1 MGAQRSEGRRDWLQQ
16 DFTEQQN
23 PWNIMIKHRQVHR
36 RGRRSQMTVSYTDP
50 VISMDLLRNVLQ
62 PSFNEDIRA
71 VFRKYMKFFEKAASN
86 VKENVGGDVQPD
98 QLIRDACRNCLE
110 HAKQLFPE
118 TDKTTLKPSVDPTM
132 KRKGRPPG
140 TVVQYD
146 RPAQYSTA
154 AKLKVSEPI
163 KREGPK
169 WDPSR
174 LNENSTFV
182 LGSRANKAL
191 GMGGTRGR
199 IYIKHAELFK
209 YAADAQ
215 DKHWLSERQHMRAT
229 GGKMAY
235 LLIEEDI
242 LDLARSEDYKDCPD
256 LKLDEL
262 KPFLVPIWMVEKMQK
277 AMEAQ
282 KTENDVVIS
291 DAMAS
296 QNMDPAAASSTA
308 ALKGS
313 ETSGNVSKGSVT
325 KRLQQELMTLMMSG
339 DKGISAFPESDN
351 LFKWI
356 GTIDGAQ
363 GTVGTTVVFFSV
375 MSGNGILAY
384 DGLI

>member
-1 MGAQRSEGRRDWLQQ
+1 MGAHRSEGRRDWLQQ
-16 DFTEQQN
+16 DVNEQQVQSVN
-23 PWNIMIKHRQVHR
+23 PWNIMIKHRHVHR

-50 VISMDLLRNVLQ
+50 VISMDLLRSVLQ
-62 PSFNEDIRA
+62 PSFNEDILA

-110 HAKQLFPE
+110 HAKQLFPDTE
-118 TDKTTLKPSVDPTM
+118 KTAHKPSSNDPTVKRSRQPDDNSGQRDSPVPK
-132 KRKGRPPG
+132 KRKGRPPAQ
-140 TVVQYD
+140 VVSYD
-146 RPAQYSTA
+146 RAVPYSTP
-154 AKLKVSEPI
+154 AKPKTLEPI

-174 LNENSTFV
+174 LTENSTFV

-242 LDLARSEDYKDCPD
+242 QDLARSEDYKDCPD

-277 AMEAQ
+277 TMESQ
-282 KTENDVVIS
+282 KSEND
-291 DAMAS
+291 
-296 QNMDPAAASSTA
+296 
-308 ALKGS
+308 
-313 ETSGNVSKGSVT
+313 
-325 KRLQQELMTLMMSG
+325 
-339 DKGISAFPESDN
+339 
-351 LFKWI
+351 
-356 GTIDGAQ
+356 
-363 GTVGTTVVFFSV
+363 
-375 MSGNGILAY
+375 LAV
-384 DGLI
+384 

>member
-1 MGAQRSEGRRDWLQQ
+1 
-16 DFTEQQN
+16 
-23 PWNIMIKHRQVHR
+23 MIKHRQVHR

-50 VISMDLLRNVLQ
+50 VISMDLLRTVLQ

-98 QLIRDACRNCLE
+98 QLIRDTCRNCLE
-110 HAKQLFPE
+110 HVKLDIYIYIYIYIYIICMQHFRARQPDDSSGQRASPIPK
-118 TDKTTLKPSVDPTM
+118 

-140 TVVQYD
+140 AVVQYD
-146 RPAQYSTA
+146 RTSQYSTA
-154 AKLKVSEPI
+154 AKPKVSEPI
-163 KREGPK
+163 RREGPK

-174 LNENSTFV
+174 LTENSTFV

-242 LDLARSEDYKDCPD
+242 LDLARSEDYKDCPE

-262 KPFLVPIWMVEKMQK
+262 KPFLVPLWMVEKMQK

-282 KTENDVVIS
+282 KTEN
-291 DAMAS
+291 
-296 QNMDPAAASSTA
+296 
-308 ALKGS
+308 
-313 ETSGNVSKGSVT
+313 
-325 KRLQQELMTLMMSG
+325 EL
-339 DKGISAFPESDN
+339 
-351 LFKWI
+351 
-356 GTIDGAQ
+356 
-363 GTVGTTVVFFSV
+363 V
-375 MSGNGILAY
+375 M
-384 DGLI
+384 

>member
-16 DFTEQQN
+16 DFSEQQVQTAN

-50 VISMDLLRNVLQ
+50 VISMDLLRTVLQ

-98 QLIRDACRNCLE
+98 QLIRDACRSCLE
-110 HAKQLFPE
+110 H
-118 TDKTTLKPSVDPTM
+118 
-132 KRKGRPPG
+132 
-140 TVVQYD
+140 
-146 RPAQYSTA
+146 
-154 AKLKVSEPI
+154 SEYNF
-163 KREGPK
+163 R
-169 WDPSR
+169 
-174 LNENSTFV
+174 
-182 LGSRANKAL
+182 AL

-242 LDLARSEDYKDCPD
+242 LGLARSEDYKDCPD

-262 KPFLVPIWMVEKMQK
+262 KPFLVPLWMVEKMQK
-277 AMEAQ
+277 AMDAQ
-282 KTENDVVIS
+282 KTEN
-291 DAMAS
+291 
-296 QNMDPAAASSTA
+296 
-308 ALKGS
+308 
-313 ETSGNVSKGSVT
+313 
-325 KRLQQELMTLMMSG
+325 EL
-339 DKGISAFPESDN
+339 
-351 LFKWI
+351 
-356 GTIDGAQ
+356 
-363 GTVGTTVVFFSV
+363 V
-375 MSGNGILAY
+375 M
-384 DGLI
+384 

>member
-1 MGAQRSEGRRDWLQQ
+1 GEVCTDWMLIRASLFFFFLWLFTLYANIFSEL
-16 DFTEQQN
+16 QN

-36 RGRRSQMTVSYTDP
+36 RGRRSQMAVSYTDP
-50 VISMDLLRNVLQ
+50 VISMDLLRTVLQ

-110 HAKQLFPE
+110 HVKHHLCTFLQIYIC
-118 TDKTTLKPSVDPTM
+118 
-132 KRKGRPPG
+132 RPPG

-146 RPAQYSTA
+146 RPASYNTG
-154 AKLKVSEPI
+154 AKLKISEPI

-174 LNENSTFV
+174 LTESSTFV

-242 LDLARSEDYKDCPD
+242 LDLARSEDYKDCPE

-262 KPFLVPIWMVEKMQK
+262 KPFVVPIWMVEKMQK

-282 KTENDVVIS
+282 KTESDLVI
-291 DAMAS
+291 
-296 QNMDPAAASSTA
+296 
-308 ALKGS
+308 
-313 ETSGNVSKGSVT
+313 
-325 KRLQQELMTLMMSG
+325 
-339 DKGISAFPESDN
+339 
-351 LFKWI
+351 
-356 GTIDGAQ
+356 
-363 GTVGTTVVFFSV
+363 
-375 MSGNGILAY
+375 
-384 DGLI
+384 

>member
-1 MGAQRSEGRRDWLQQ
+1 TKS
-16 DFTEQQN
+16 FTLYLDVVKICFPERQN

-50 VISMDLLRNVLQ
+50 VISMDLLRTVLQ

-98 QLIRDACRNCLE
+98 QLIRDTCRNCLE
-110 HAKQLFPE
+110 HVKLDIYIYIYIYIYIICMQHF
-118 TDKTTLKPSVDPTM
+118 V
-132 KRKGRPPG
+132 RKGRPPG
-140 TVVQYD
+140 AVVQYD
-146 RPAQYSTA
+146 RTSQYSTA
-154 AKLKVSEPI
+154 AKPKVSEPI
-163 KREGPK
+163 RREGPK

-174 LNENSTFV
+174 LTENSTFV

-242 LDLARSEDYKDCPD
+242 LDLARSEDYKDCPE

-262 KPFLVPIWMVEKMQK
+262 KPFLVPLWMVEKMQK

-282 KTENDVVIS
+282 KTEN
-291 DAMAS
+291 
-296 QNMDPAAASSTA
+296 
-308 ALKGS
+308 
-313 ETSGNVSKGSVT
+313 
-325 KRLQQELMTLMMSG
+325 EL
-339 DKGISAFPESDN
+339 
-351 LFKWI
+351 
-356 GTIDGAQ
+356 
-363 GTVGTTVVFFSV
+363 V
-375 MSGNGILAY
+375 M
-384 DGLI
+384 

>member
-1 MGAQRSEGRRDWLQQ
+1 MGAHTSEGRRDWLQQ
-16 DFTEQQN
+16 DFGEQQVQTVN

-36 RGRRSQMTVSYTDP
+36 RGRRSQMAVSYTDP
-50 VISMDLLRNVLQ
+50 IISMDLLRTVLQ

-86 VKENVGGDVQPD
+86 VKENVGGDTQPD

-118 TDKTTLKPSVDPTM
+118 AEKTAPKPIVDPTVKRARQPDDTSGQRDSPVPK

-140 TVVQYD
+140 SGSQYAS
-146 RPAQYSTA
+146 AQYSTP
-154 AKLKVSEPI
+154 AKLKVTEPI

-174 LNENSTFV
+174 LNESSTFV

-242 LDLARSEDYKDCPD
+242 LDLARSDDYKDSPE
-256 LKLDEL
+256 LKMDEL
-262 KPFLVPIWMVEKMQK
+262 KPFSVPIWMVEKMQK
-277 AMEAQ
+277 AMEVQ
-282 KTENDVVIS
+282 KSEN
-291 DAMAS
+291 
-296 QNMDPAAASSTA
+296 
-308 ALKGS
+308 
-313 ETSGNVSKGSVT
+313 
-325 KRLQQELMTLMMSG
+325 EL
-339 DKGISAFPESDN
+339 A
-351 LFKWI
+351 
-356 GTIDGAQ
+356 
-363 GTVGTTVVFFSV
+363 V
-375 MSGNGILAY
+375 
-384 DGLI
+384 

>member
-1 MGAQRSEGRRDWLQQ
+1 
-16 DFTEQQN
+16 
-23 PWNIMIKHRQVHR
+23 MIKHRQVHR

-50 VISMDLLRNVLQ
+50 VISMDLLRTVLQ

-98 QLIRDACRNCLE
+98 QLIRDACRSCLE
-110 HAKQLFPE
+110 HVNHDLFLSCCFYFFFFLLLVPQRARQP
-118 TDKTTLKPSVDPTM
+118 DDSSGQRNSPIPK

-140 TVVQYD
+140 AVVQYD
-146 RPAQYSTA
+146 RPAQ
-154 AKLKVSEPI
+154 AKPKVSEPVR
-163 KREGPK
+163 REGPK

-174 LNENSTFV
+174 LTENSTFV

-242 LDLARSEDYKDCPD
+242 LGLARSEDYKDCPD

-262 KPFLVPIWMVEKMQK
+262 KPFLVPLWMVEKMQK
-277 AMEAQ
+277 AMDAQ
-282 KTENDVVIS
+282 KTEND
-291 DAMAS
+291 
-296 QNMDPAAASSTA
+296 
-308 ALKGS
+308 L
-313 ETSGNVSKGSVT
+313 
-325 KRLQQELMTLMMSG
+325 
-339 DKGISAFPESDN
+339 
-351 LFKWI
+351 
-356 GTIDGAQ
+356 
-363 GTVGTTVVFFSV
+363 V
-375 MSGNGILAY
+375 M
-384 DGLI
+384 

>member
-1 MGAQRSEGRRDWLQQ
+1 
-16 DFTEQQN
+16 
-23 PWNIMIKHRQVHR
+23 MIKHRQVHR

-50 VISMDLLRNVLQ
+50 VISMDLLRTVLQ

-98 QLIRDACRNCLE
+98 QLIRDTCRNCLE
-110 HAKQLFPE
+110 HAKQLFPDAE
-118 TDKTTLKPSVDPTM
+118 KMAPKATVDPTVKVNIIQIVM
-132 KRKGRPPG
+132 QFIEILISYRKGRPPG
-140 TVVQYD
+140 AAVQYD
-146 RPAQYSTA
+146 RTSQ
-154 AKLKVSEPI
+154 AKPKVSEPI
-163 KREGPK
+163 RREGPK

-174 LNENSTFV
+174 LTENSTFV

-242 LDLARSEDYKDCPD
+242 LDLARSEDYKDCPE

-262 KPFLVPIWMVEKMQK
+262 KPFLVPLWMVEKMQK

-282 KTENDVVIS
+282 KTEN
-291 DAMAS
+291 
-296 QNMDPAAASSTA
+296 
-308 ALKGS
+308 
-313 ETSGNVSKGSVT
+313 
-325 KRLQQELMTLMMSG
+325 EL
-339 DKGISAFPESDN
+339 
-351 LFKWI
+351 
-356 GTIDGAQ
+356 
-363 GTVGTTVVFFSV
+363 V
-375 MSGNGILAY
+375 M
-384 DGLI
+384 